1 MYRNSVN
8 SQNINNIF
16 AFMKGKWYS
25 IQNKAGGETADIYIF
40 DEIGT
45 YGVTAQEFINDI
57 KDLKGTSINLR
68 INSLG
73 GDVFDGM
80 AMYNVIKRREAK
92 TTVYIEGIAA
102 SIATIIALG
111 ADEVVMAE
119 NSLFMIHN
127 AWGGTMGEAKDMRKT
142 ADTLDKISGELTD
155 IYRKKTGLS
164 YEALQEMMDE
174 ETWLNAEEAYELG
187 FVDVISDSI
196 KVAAKYDVSKF
207 KNITEEEIQNKLN
220 INIKNRKMTNELKEW
235 FNNKVEEIV
244 AAVKGDV
251 KVSEDVV
258 EETTVNVMLGDK
270 EDIMNKMSDFET
282 NNIELA
288 NKISSLEEELAN
300 AKGTNL
306 TLTEEVEALNAKIN
320 KADAKGTEIVTE
332 ADPAVVENKK
342 EDANAGFYNA
352 MAERIR
358 NKFNN

>member
-1 MYRNSVN
+1 
-8 SQNINNIF
+8 
-16 AFMKGKWYS
+16 MKEKWYN
-25 IQNKAGGETADIYIF
+25 IKNKAGETADVYIF

-45 YGVTAQEFINDI
+45 YGVTAQEFISDI
-57 KDLKGTSINLR
+57 KDLKKTPINLR

-142 ADTLDKISGELTD
+142 AETLDKISGELTD

-164 YEALQEMMDE
+164 TEVLSNMMDE

-187 FVDVISDSI
+187 FIDTISDSI

-207 KNITEEEIQNKLN
+207 KNITQEQIQNKLSIN
-220 INIKNRKMTNELKEW
+220 INNKKMTNELKEW

-244 AAVKGDV
+244 ATVKSDV
-251 KVSEDVV
+251 KVSKDVV
-258 EETTVNVMLGDK
+258 EETAITVNLGDN
-270 EDIMNKMSDFET
+270 EEIMNKISDFET
-282 NNIELA
+282 KNVELS
-288 NKISSLEEELAN
+288 NKISLLEEELAN
-300 AKGTNL
+300 SNGAKE
-306 TLTEEVEALNAKIN
+306 TLIEEVEALNAKIN
-320 KADAKGTEIVTE
+320 KAGAKGTEIETE
-332 ADPAVVENKK
+332 SDPVIVENKK

-352 MAERIR
+352 MAERMR

>member
-1 MYRNSVN
+1 MTE
-8 SQNINNIF
+8 
-16 AFMKGKWYS
+16 KWYN
-25 IQNKAGGETADIYIF
+25 IQNKAGKPADVYIF

-45 YGVTAQEFINDI
+45 YGITAQEFITDI
-57 KDLKGTSINLR
+57 KDLKDTPINLR

-102 SIATIIALG
+102 SIATIISLG

-142 ADTLDKISGELTD
+142 ADTLEKITGELTD

-164 YEALQEMMDE
+164 YDALAEMMDE
-174 ETWLNAEEAYELG
+174 ETWLNANEALEMG
-187 FVDVISDSI
+187 FIDTISDSI

-207 KNITEEEIQNKLN
+207 KNITQEEIQNKLSIN
-220 INIKNRKMTNELKEW
+220 INNKKMTNELKEW

-244 AAVKGDV
+244 TAVKGDV
-251 KVSEDVV
+251 KVSEDVA
-258 EETTVNVMLGDK
+258 EQTAITVNLGDND
-270 EDIMNKMSDFET
+270 EIMNKISEFET
-282 NNIELA
+282 GNIELS
-288 NKISSLEEELAN
+288 NKISLLEEELVAS
-300 AKGTNL
+300 KGTNE
-306 TLTEEVEALNAKIN
+306 TLTQEVEALNAKIN

-332 ADPAVVENKK
+332 ADPVVVENKK

-352 MAERIR
+352 MADRIR
-358 NKFNN
+358 SKFNN

>member
-1 MYRNSVN
+1 MTE
-8 SQNINNIF
+8 
-16 AFMKGKWYS
+16 KWYN
-25 IQNKAGGETADIYIF
+25 IQNKAGETADVYIF

-45 YGVTAQEFINDI
+45 YGITAQEFINDI
-57 KDLKGTSINLR
+57 KDLKGSPINLR

-127 AWGGTMGEAKDMRKT
+127 AWGGTMGEAKEMRKT
-142 ADTLDKISGELTD
+142 ADTLDKISGELID

-164 YEALQEMMDE
+164 YEVLSEMMDE
-174 ETWLNAEEAYELG
+174 ETWLNAEEALSMG
-187 FVDVISDSI
+187 FIDTISDSI

-207 KNITEEEIQNKLN
+207 KNITQEEIKNKLSIN
-220 INIKNRKMTNELKEW
+220 INNKKMTNELKEW

-244 AAVKGDV
+244 TAVKGEV
-251 KVSEDVV
+251 KVSADVA
-258 EETTVNVMLGDK
+258 EQTAITVNLGDNDEIK
-270 EDIMNKMSDFET
+270 NKISEFET
-282 NNIELA
+282 SNIELS
-288 NKISSLEEELAN
+288 NKISLLEGELVAS
-300 AKGTNL
+300 KGTNE
-306 TLTEEVEALNAKIN
+306 TLTQEVEALNAKIN
-320 KADAKGTEIVTE
+320 KSDAKGTKIETE
-332 ADPAVVENKK
+332 SDPVVVENKK
-342 EDANAGFYNA
+342 EDANANFYNA
-352 MAERIR
+352 MAQKLK

>member
-1 MYRNSVN
+1 
-8 SQNINNIF
+8 
-16 AFMKGKWYS
+16 MKGKWYS

-244 AAVKGDV
+244 TAVKGDV

-258 EETTVNVMLGDK
+258 EETTINVTLADN

-282 NNIELA
+282 NNIELK

-320 KADAKGTEIVTE
+320 KADAKGTEIETDS
-332 ADPAVVENKK
+332 DPVVVENKK
-342 EDANAGFYNA
+342 EDANAGFYNDI
-352 MAERIR
+352 AEMMR

>member
-1 MYRNSVN
+1 MTE
-8 SQNINNIF
+8 
-16 AFMKGKWYS
+16 KWYN
-25 IQNKAGGETADIYIF
+25 IQNKAGKPADVYIF

-45 YGVTAQEFINDI
+45 YGITAQEFITDI
-57 KDLKGTSINLR
+57 KDLKDTPINLR

-102 SIATIIALG
+102 SIATIISLG

-142 ADTLDKISGELTD
+142 ADTLEKITGELTD

-164 YEALQEMMDE
+164 YDALAEMMDE
-174 ETWLNAEEAYELG
+174 ETWLNANEALEMG
-187 FVDVISDSI
+187 FIDTISDSI

-207 KNITEEEIQNKLN
+207 KNITQEEIQNKLSIN
-220 INIKNRKMTNELKEW
+220 INNKKMTNELKEW

-244 AAVKGDV
+244 TAVKGDV
-251 KVSEDVV
+251 KVSADVA
-258 EETTVNVMLGDK
+258 EQTAITVNLGDNDEIK
-270 EDIMNKMSDFET
+270 NKISEFESS
-282 NNIELA
+282 NIELS
-288 NKISSLEEELAN
+288 NKISLLEEELVAS
-300 AKGTNL
+300 KGTNE
-306 TLTEEVEALNAKIN
+306 TLTQEVEALNAKIN

-332 ADPAVVENKK
+332 ADPVVVENKK

-352 MAERIR
+352 MADRIR
-358 NKFNN
+358 SKFNN

>member
-1 MYRNSVN
+1 MTE
-8 SQNINNIF
+8 
-16 AFMKGKWYS
+16 KWYN
-25 IQNKAGGETADIYIF
+25 IQNKAGKPADVYIF

-45 YGVTAQEFINDI
+45 YGITAQEFITDI
-57 KDLKGTSINLR
+57 KDLKDTPINLR

-102 SIATIIALG
+102 SIATIISLG

-142 ADTLDKISGELTD
+142 AETLEKITGELTD

-164 YEALQEMMDE
+164 YDALAEMMDE
-174 ETWLNAEEAYELG
+174 ETWLNANEALEMG
-187 FVDVISDSI
+187 FIDTISDSI

-207 KNITEEEIQNKLN
+207 KNITQEEIQNKLSIN
-220 INIKNRKMTNELKEW
+220 INNKKMTNELKEW

-244 AAVKGDV
+244 TAVKGDV
-251 KVSEDVV
+251 KVSADVA
-258 EETTVNVMLGDK
+258 EQTAITVNLGDNDEIK
-270 EDIMNKMSDFET
+270 NKISEFESS
-282 NNIELA
+282 NIELS
-288 NKISSLEEELAN
+288 NKISLLEEELVAS
-300 AKGTNL
+300 KGTNE
-306 TLTEEVEALNAKIN
+306 TLTQEVEALNAKIN

-332 ADPAVVENKK
+332 ADPVVVENKK

-352 MAERIR
+352 MADRIR
-358 NKFNN
+358 SKFNN

>member
-1 MYRNSVN
+1 MTE
-8 SQNINNIF
+8 
-16 AFMKGKWYS
+16 KWYN
-25 IQNKAGGETADIYIF
+25 IQNKAGKPADVYIF

-45 YGVTAQEFINDI
+45 YGITAQEFITDI
-57 KDLKGTSINLR
+57 KDLKDTPINLR

-102 SIATIIALG
+102 SIATIISLG

-142 ADTLDKISGELTD
+142 AETLEKITGELTD

-164 YEALQEMMDE
+164 YDALAEMMDE
-174 ETWLNAEEAYELG
+174 ETWLNANEALEMG
-187 FVDVISDSI
+187 FIDTISDSI

-207 KNITEEEIQNKLN
+207 KNITQEEIQNKLSIN
-220 INIKNRKMTNELKEW
+220 INNKKMTNELKEW

-244 AAVKGDV
+244 TAVKGDV
-251 KVSEDVV
+251 KVSADVA
-258 EETTVNVMLGDK
+258 EQTAITVNLGDNDEIK
-270 EDIMNKMSDFET
+270 NKISEFESS
-282 NNIELA
+282 NIELS
-288 NKISSLEEELAN
+288 NKISLLEEELVAS
-300 AKGTNL
+300 KGTNE
-306 TLTEEVEALNAKIN
+306 TLTQEVEALNAKIN

-332 ADPAVVENKK
+332 ADPVVVENKK

-352 MAERIR
+352 MASRIR

>member
-1 MYRNSVN
+1 MTE
-8 SQNINNIF
+8 
-16 AFMKGKWYS
+16 KWYN
-25 IQNKAGGETADIYIF
+25 IQNKAGKPADVYIF

-45 YGVTAQEFINDI
+45 YGITAQEFITDI
-57 KDLKGTSINLR
+57 KDLKDTPINLR

-102 SIATIIALG
+102 SIATIISLG

-142 ADTLDKISGELTD
+142 ADTLEKITGELTD

-164 YEALQEMMDE
+164 YDALAEMMDE
-174 ETWLNAEEAYELG
+174 ETWLNANEALEMG
-187 FVDVISDSI
+187 FIDTISDSI

-207 KNITEEEIQNKLN
+207 KNITQEEIQNKLSIN
-220 INIKNRKMTNELKEW
+220 INNKKMTNELKEW

-244 AAVKGDV
+244 TAVKGDV
-251 KVSEDVV
+251 KVSEDVA
-258 EETTVNVMLGDK
+258 EQTAITVNLGDNDEIK
-270 EDIMNKMSDFET
+270 NKISEFESS
-282 NNIELA
+282 NIELS
-288 NKISSLEEELAN
+288 NKISLLEEELVAS
-300 AKGTNL
+300 KGTNE
-306 TLTEEVEALNAKIN
+306 TLTQEVEALNAKIN

-332 ADPAVVENKK
+332 ADPVVVENKK

-352 MAERIR
+352 MASRIR